1 MTVKEVYEILMTII
15 GISALA
21 ALGVVILIVTGIIF

>member
-21 ALGVVILIVTGIIF
+21 ALGAIILIITGLFV